1 MKGKAA
7 VFTEIGKP
15 LEIREYPVPEVE
27 PDALLVQVTLANICG
42 SDLHFLKGLGP
53 GVKGGIPQ
61 ILGHEMVGRVYKLG
75 ANFKTDSLGRLL
87 KEGDRIAY
95 AYFVPCGTCWACLSG
110 MPGCPNR
117 YRHWLGVS
125 CEEPPY
131 FRGAY
136 AEYYYLR
143 AGQWVFKI
151 PDELP
156 DEVVSPINCALSEVI
171 YGLHKIGI
179 VLGDTVV
186 IQGAGGLGLYAT
198 AIAKEM
204 GAGQVIV
211 LDKLPER
218 LELARAFGA
227 DYTINVGEQSAA
239 ERIARVQELT
249 EGRGADVTAEFVGS
263 PQVVEEGI
271 EMLRYGGRYLLI
283 GNINLGLKGEID
295 PAQLVRA
302 SRTVMGI
309 VVYEAWVIARA
320 LDFLRRTVQKY
331 PFQRIISH
339 KFPLEKINEA
349 LAFAREGKAIRIS
362 LVPNGL

>member
-15 LEIREYPVPEVE
+15 LEIREYPLPEVE
-27 PDALLVQVTLANICG
+27 PDAMLVQVTLANICG
-42 SDLHFLKGLGP
+42 SDLHFLKGHGP

-61 ILGHEMVGRVYKLG
+61 ILGHEMVGKVYKLG
-75 ANFKTDSLGRLL
+75 KNFTTDSLGRPLQ
-87 KEGDRIAY
+87 EGDRIAY

-110 MPGCPNR
+110 TAACPNR
-117 YRHWLGVS
+117 YRYWLGVS

-131 FRGAY
+131 FRGAF
-136 AEYYYLR
+136 AQYYYLR
-143 AGQWVFKI
+143 SGQWVFKI

-156 DEVVSPINCALSEVI
+156 DDVVSPINCALSEVI

-198 AIAKEM
+198 AVAREM

-211 LDKLPER
+211 MDKLPAR
-218 LELARAFGA
+218 LELAKAFGA
-227 DYTINVGEQSAA
+227 DLTINVA
-239 ERIARVQELT
+239 EVGAEERRQMVLERT
-249 EGRGADVTAEFVGS
+249 EGRGADVVAEFVGS

-302 SRTVMGI
+302 TRTVMGI
-309 VVYEAWVIARA
+309 IVYEPWVIARA
-320 LDFLRRTVQKY
+320 LQFLQRTQHKY
-331 PFQRIISH
+331 PFSRIISH
-339 KFPLEKINEA
+339 KFPLEEINEA
-349 LAFAREGKAIRIS
+349 LEFARQGKSIRTS
-362 LVPNGL
+362 LLPHSS